1 MTIRILNK
9 NAGFTLVE
17 LIVAT
22 GLSLMIMAAILSS
35 YVFLGRNFTRSLG
48 LTGTNQP
55 TLENQSRRT
64 LAYFAQDVRM
74 ASGLVTTLDS
84 PKFAPTATTIT
95 LILPTSSGAKYIT
108 YYFNDTDSDPIPPI
122 PGFTS
127 PPTIPP
133 PHSLVRLD
141 LSNNTILVLQTN
153 LLTCSFNYYDTSGRP
168 YVIFN
173 SATAGFSSLDGIK
186 QVSINFT
193 AQGGSKING
202 TLTPV
207 YTSASPLLIFRNKQ
221 LQP

>member
-1 MTIRILNK
+1 VTFGTLNK

-48 LTGTNQP
+48 LTGANQP

-74 ASGLVTTLDS
+74 ASGLVTTLN
-84 PKFAPTATTIT
+84 PPLFAPTETMMT
-95 LILPTSSGAKYIT
+95 LVLPTSSGSKNVT
-108 YYFNDTDSDPIPPI
+108 YYFNDTDGDPVPAI
-122 PGFTS
+122 PGFTL
-127 PPTIPP
+127 PA
-133 PHSLVRLD
+133 HSLVRLD
-141 LSNNTILVLQTN
+141 LQAATMLVLQTN
-153 LLTCSFNYYDTSGRP
+153 LLTCSFNYYDASGRP
-168 YVIFN
+168 YVIFDP
-173 SATAGFSSLDGIK
+173 ATAGFSSLDGIK

-193 AQGGSKING
+193 AQGGSKTNG
-202 TLTPV
+202 TLTAV

>member
-1 MTIRILNK
+1 MITRTLNK

-22 GLSLMIMAAILSS
+22 TLSLMIMAAILSS

-64 LAYFAQDVRM
+64 LAYFAQDARM
-74 ASGLVTTLDS
+74 ASGLVTTLN
-84 PKFAPTATTIT
+84 PPLFAPTATTMT
-95 LILPTSSGAKYIT
+95 LILPTSSGSKNVT
-108 YYFNDTDSDPIPPI
+108 YYFNDTGGDPIPAI
-122 PGFTS
+122 PGFTL
-127 PPTIPP
+127 PA
-133 PHSLVRLD
+133 HSLVRLEA
-141 LSNNTILVLQTN
+141 TTMLVLQTN
-153 LLTCSFNYYDTSGRP
+153 LLTCSFNYYDASGRP
-168 YVIFN
+168 YVIFDP
-173 SATAGFSSLDGIK
+173 AVAGYSSLEGIK

-202 TLTPV
+202 TLTAI
-207 YTSASPLLIFRNKQ
+207 YTSASPLMIFRNKQ

>member
-1 MTIRILNK
+1 VTIRTQNK

-35 YVFLGRNFTRSLG
+35 YVFLGKNFTRSLG

-64 LAYFAQDVRM
+64 LAYIAQDVRM
-74 ASGLVTTLDS
+74 ASGLITTLN
-84 PKFAPTATTIT
+84 PPMFAPTATTMT
-95 LILPTSSGAKYIT
+95 LVLPTSSGSKSIT
-108 YYFNDTDSDPIPPI
+108 YYFNDTDGDPIPAI
-122 PGFTS
+122 PGFTL
-127 PPTIPP
+127 PA
-133 PHSLVRLD
+133 HSLVRLD
-141 LSNNTILVLQTN
+141 LQTTTMLVLQTN
-153 LLTCSFNYYDTSGRP
+153 LLTCSFNYYDASGRP
-168 YVIFN
+168 YVIFDP
-173 SATAGFSSLDGIK
+173 ATAGFSSLDGIK

-202 TLTPV
+202 TLTAV